1 MTQGIDENLERLH
14 RERRDVVVGQESGG
28 LRASQGMQGSRAEER
43 FQPPSETVVP
53 DGCCAFCSSL
63 LRLTASLAEGSDIL
77 RKMMILLGDDL

>member
-1 MTQGIDENLERLH
+1 
-14 RERRDVVVGQESGG
+14 
-28 LRASQGMQGSRAEER
+28 MQGSRAEER